1 MQKLI
6 KRPLETY
13 EENRLS
19 DNFDLYRNVL
29 KVLIYLVSVFVEEE
43 TKGSGDNKDIG
54 NLRAKNGKIKGKRNK
69 EESVNFLSTINKIN
83 ILLDWEL
90 NYLWVKTKKIEAE
103 FVRCLFDI
111 GFNLLENSKSLK
123 NNVDLKEEIFI
134 FLQKIISK
142 YGKEVAGSMTQI
154 TARITSVLYKIDEI
168 ADPIADFVV
177 SYTESDSDSTFA
189 VKIIE
194 ELTTTLFNTDSSH
207 ESTGIKNWSIF
218 LSKLSQKIPNVMFS
232 SLGKLLGML
241 DWEAYQ
247 LRISFVNIVTN
258 FISNVL
264 TKNIQES
271 EDAEMRSNY
280 QKTKDKLLR
289 ILLRRIYDKTSYV
302 RKEVLNCFRL
312 LIPKNVIE
320 SYFYEDLMEIALSR
334 IKDWTIN
341 VRKAAMGL
349 LEEIVKTKATFYEV
363 NEKKGDGFM
372 SKKTIDEEIANFDK
386 LIADNAKWID
396 DIKNEIKNLKVIY
409 TDEHP
414 EINKEEINEGLKN
427 DPRFIELKEKYDKI
441 QKVKTDQ
448 EDFREFYLGYK
459 TLIVSLEN
467 SVPLLTQLLGSKNQA
482 DIIESVKLLTYLQK
496 MKIERAVEGTKKILV
511 LFFNKEEA
519 VKMEA
524 LEAYK
529 SLYLTDDMGLD
540 TRAFA
545 LIELLKD
552 ADASEEAWVEEFLSL
567 AVKHKVMSGD
577 IYKALWRIFKMC
589 NNTPIEK

>member
-1 MQKLI
+1 MI
-6 KRPLETY
+6 KRPLETF
-13 EENRLS
+13 EENRIS
-19 DNFDLYRNVL
+19 DNFDTYRNVL
-29 KVLIYLVSVFVEEE
+29 KCLIYLVAVFVEEE
-43 TKGSGDNKDIG
+43 TKNSGENKDFTTA
-54 NLRAKNGKIKGKRNK
+54 RAKAAKQKGKRNK
-69 EESVNFLSTINKIN
+69 EENVNFLSTINKIN
-83 ILLDWEL
+83 VLLDWEL
-90 NYLWVKTKKIEAE
+90 NYLWVKTRKIESE

-177 SYTESDSDSTFA
+177 SYTESDSDSSFA

-194 ELTTTLFNTDSSH
+194 ELMTTIFNTDSSH

-232 SLGKLLGML
+232 SLGKLLGLL

-258 FISNVL
+258 FIIDVL
-264 TKNIQES
+264 TKNIQEV
-271 EDAEMRSNY
+271 EDADMRSNY

-302 RKEVLNCFRL
+302 RKEVLNWFKL
-312 LIPKNVIE
+312 LIVKNVIE
-320 SYFYEDLMEIALSR
+320 PYFYEDLMAIALSR

-341 VRKAAMGL
+341 VRKAAMAL
-349 LEEIVKTKATFYEV
+349 LEEIVKIKAIFYEV

-372 SKKTIDEEIANFDK
+372 SKKTIDEEISNFDK
-386 LIADNAKWID
+386 MISENAQKID
-396 DIKNEIKNLKVIY
+396 DIKNEIKNLKNIF

-414 EINKEEINEGLKN
+414 EISKEEINDSLKN
-427 DPRFIELKEKYDKI
+427 DPRFIELKEQYDKI
-441 QKVKTDQ
+441 QKNKADQ
-448 EDFREFYLGYK
+448 EDFREFYNGYK
-459 TLIVSLEN
+459 TLIISLEN
-467 SVPLLTQLLGSKNQA
+467 SIPLLTQLLGSKNQA

-511 LFFNKEEA
+511 LFFNKEDA
-519 VKMEA
+519 VKKEA

-567 AVKHKVMSGD
+567 AVKQQVMSGD
-577 IYKALWRIFKMC
+577 IYKALWRIFKMW